1 MKNTNK
7 KGTVSV
13 RHLTT
18 AAIIAALYVVFTG
31 LSAALGLASGA
42 IQVRLSEALTVLP
55 YFTPAAV
62 PGVTVGCLLANLLTP
77 VGPWDIFGGSLITLI
92 AAFLTFLIGKFIK
105 NTPLKLILG
114 GIFPVFLNSLGI
126 PLIIIFAGGV
136 KLSYP
141 FLVFSMT
148 LTQLAWVYGLGVPLY
163 LGINSLKKRQI
174 SAFE

>member
-62 PGVTVGCLLANLLTP
+62 PGVTVGCLLANLLTGAP
-77 VGPWDIFGGSLITLI
+77 LPDIIFGTLASFLGVLGASFLRKKKYLI
-92 AAFLTFLIGKFIK
+92 ALPTILSNSVIIPLVLQYAYGVKDAFWFLFLTVGAGEVISAGL
-105 NTPLKLILG
+105 LG
-114 GIFPVFLNSLGI
+114 GLLLYFMQKQ
-126 PLIIIFAGGV
+126 
-136 KLSYP
+136 KL
-141 FLVFSMT
+141 F
-148 LTQLAWVYGLGVPLY
+148 
-163 LGINSLKKRQI
+163 R
-174 SAFE
+174 

>member
-13 RHLTT
+13 HHLTT

-62 PGVTVGCLLANLLTP
+62 PGVTVGCLLANLLTGAP
-77 VGPWDIFGGSLITLI
+77 LPDIIFGTLASFLGVLGASFLRKKKYLI
-92 AAFLTFLIGKFIK
+92 ALPTILSNSVIIPLVLQYAYGVKDAFWFLFLTVGAGEVISAGL
-105 NTPLKLILG
+105 LG
-114 GIFPVFLNSLGI
+114 GLLLHFMQKQ
-126 PLIIIFAGGV
+126 
-136 KLSYP
+136 KL
-141 FLVFSMT
+141 F
-148 LTQLAWVYGLGVPLY
+148 
-163 LGINSLKKRQI
+163 R
-174 SAFE
+174 